1 MFWDF
6 GAGQIGDMGSHTMDL
21 LWNAVDAKL
30 PTSAEAKGEKFNPDV
45 TPVECESHF
54 EHPGQR
60 LARPDPRELVSG
72 RRDAAARRSPTSTS
86 KKIDHGAMFKG
97 SKGFLIADFDSR
109 MLLPFGDNADLTY
122 YKPRTPETVLP
133 PLGHFQ
139 KQWIDACKDPSL
151 KTACDFEYSGNM
163 IEQMLLGLVAYR
175 VGKKISLRRRHRPG
189 HRLPRGQRPAAAQVP
204 RGLDAQRV
212 TFDCLPSPLWERGR
226 G

>member
-1 MFWDF
+1 M
-6 GAGQIGDMGSHTMDL
+6 
-21 LWNAVDAKL
+21 
-30 PTSAEAKGEKFNPDV
+30 P
-45 TPVECESHF
+45 
-54 EHPGQR
+54 
-60 LARPDPRELVSG
+60 
-72 RRDAAARRSPTSTS
+72 RSP
-86 KKIDHGAMFKG
+86 KPYVDLNKIDHGAMFKG

-175 VGKKISLRRRHRPG
+175 VGKKLDYDGATG
-189 HRLPRGQRPAAAQVP
+189 HVTNCPEANDLLEPQVP
-204 RGLDAQRV
+204 RRLDAGRLIPEL
-212 TFDCLPSPLWERGR
+212 TSSSPAARLGRTSRWSGRRTVRASRRRGGDRGCRGHRARSGGFRGR
-226 G
+226 ASISSTARCGCA